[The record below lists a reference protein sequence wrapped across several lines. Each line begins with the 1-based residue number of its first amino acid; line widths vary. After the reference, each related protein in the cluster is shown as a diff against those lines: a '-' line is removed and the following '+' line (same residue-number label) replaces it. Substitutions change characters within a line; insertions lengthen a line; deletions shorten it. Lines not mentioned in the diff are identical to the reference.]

1 MPLLPPVGGEV
12 REAGE
17 VVERMIA
24 RDCGLGYGEP
34 GPGSV
39 LEIGALTWAT
49 YKDWHCYLH
58 RN

>member
-17 VVERMIA
+17 AVERTIA
-24 RDCGLGYGEP
+24 RDCGLDYG
-34 GPGSV
+34 GLGLGSV
-39 LEIGALTWAT
+39 LETGVLTWAK